1 MLQERIERLR
11 KWKDKFYNVT
21 YWIFI
26 LVLIIEVI
34 MYFFLRFLGLMED
47 SPELYI
53 VRYLVLPS
61 GANIL
66 ALLLQFFVRKRFPE
80 KVYLISVWPV
90 FTIAHMCSVI
100 ACVHCVFPAVLSIF
114 CVPIC
119 MTVVYEDER
128 LTKIMFAVSLVCL
141 SFATFFRG
149 ISGYVPPEDNT
160 YLIPDA
166 VVSGITV
173 IVCYAIA
180 LMLVRLFKEKEE
192 DLIRSRQEAE
202 EAKQRAEEANSSKS
216 LFLSNMSHEIRTPMN
231 AIIGM
236 TDVIM
241 RNEHSPEETGYL
253 MNIKNSGSALI
264 TIINDILDLSKIES
278 GKMEIIE
285 QDYEPMSMIND
296 LGMIFWNRIGEKDI
310 ELIFDID
317 SRLPE
322 KLNGDSLRIRQIIV
336 NLMNNATKFT
346 EKGRVKL
353 EIKILEQSEEEVKLR
368 YGISD
373 TGQGIREEDKDR
385 LFGAF
390 SQVNAEANHAKEGT
404 GLGLSISKQLVTLMG
419 GTIGVESE
427 FGKGSEFYFIIP
439 QKIVQEKPAAQ
450 ILEENRNLTVGGK
463 WRNPYM
469 AEEFEKLAKDYG
481 VECLRD
487 VPVSDVDFFFTDD
500 ETWVKQEDMQE
511 LTRKGTK
518 VCLMQNPM
526 QPDSRITSVTMVNKP
541 LYSLNFCQIMNRQET
556 GGQFSTEDYIN
567 FRAPEA
573 SVLLVDDNEMNR
585 IVAVSLLEPIQMQI
599 DLAENGKEAVEKI
612 KSNRYDL
619 VFMDHM
625 MPVMDGI
632 EAAGLVRS
640 MEGEYYQS
648 LPIIA
653 LTANA
658 MSDAR
663 KKFVEA
669 GMNDFVAKPIEL
681 KEICAKIKH
690 WLPEEKIQKRI
701 LQPEELEKRK
711 AEESIVVPDI
721 QGLDKEEGIKNSGSK
736 ELFLQLLGDFY
747 RLIDVK
753 SNKIEKCLA
762 DGMIRDYT
770 IEVHAMKNTARMIG
784 AMELSELFYQMEKYG
799 NEENVEALQRGTPN
813 VIALYRSYK
822 EILKPFA
829 KKADE
834 AKEAITAE
842 DLILK
847 LDMLK
852 NAVLDFDLDTADDVM
867 GELEKI
873 SVPEECAEQME
884 KLEVLYADLA
894 MNEIT
899 EACETMIAALQK
911 E

>member
-11 KWKDKFYNVT
+11 KWKDKFYGVT
-21 YWIFI
+21 YWIF
-26 LVLIIEVI
+26 VLILLIEII
-34 MYFFLRFLGLMED
+34 MYFFLSLLGLMED
-47 SPELYI
+47 SPGAYI
-53 VRYLVLPS
+53 VRYLLLPS
-61 GANIL
+61 GTNIL
-66 ALLLQFFVRKRFPE
+66 VLLLQFFVRKKFPE

-90 FTIAHMCSVI
+90 FTIVHMCSVI

-128 LTKIMFAVSLVCL
+128 LTKIMFAVSMVCL

-149 ISGYVPPEDNT
+149 VSGYVPPEDNT

-166 VVSGITV
+166 VVSAITV
-173 IVCYAIA
+173 IVCFFVA
-180 LMLVRLFKEKEE
+180 LMLVRLFEEKDA
-192 DLIRSRQEAE
+192 DLIRSRQE
-202 EAKQRAEEANSSKS
+202 AEEANSSKS

-241 RNEHSPEETGYL
+241 RKEHSPEETGYL
-253 MNIKNSGSALI
+253 MNIKNSGAALI

-322 KLNGDSLRIRQIIV
+322 RLNGDSLRIRQIIV

-346 EKGRVKL
+346 EEGRVKL
-353 EIKILEQSEEEVKLR
+353 EIKILEQSEGEVKLR

-373 TGQGIREEDKDR
+373 TGQGIREEDKER

-390 SQVNAEANHAKEGT
+390 AQVNAEANHAKEGT

-419 GTIGVESE
+419 GSIGVESE

-450 ILEENRNLTVGGK
+450 ILEENRALTVSGK
-463 WRNPYM
+463 WKNPYM
-469 AEEFEKLAKDYG
+469 AEEFGKLVQEYSMT
-481 VECLRD
+481 CLRD
-487 VPVSDVDFFFTDD
+487 VTPPDVDFFFTDD
-500 ETWVKQEDMQE
+500 EAWVKQEEVQE
-511 LTRKGTK
+511 QARKGAK
-518 VCLMQNPM
+518 ICLLQNPM
-526 QPDSRITSVTMVNKP
+526 QPDGHASSVTIANKP
-541 LYSLNFCQIMNRQET
+541 LYSLNFCQIINREET

-573 SVLLVDDNEMNR
+573 SILLVDDNEMNR

-599 DLAENGKEAVEKI
+599 DLAEDGKEAVEKI
-612 KSNRYDL
+612 MQKRYDL
-619 VFMDHM
+619 VLMDHM

-632 EAAGLVRS
+632 EATKAVRS

-681 KEICAKIKH
+681 KEVCAKIKH

-711 AEESIVVPDI
+711 AEESIAVPDI
-721 QGLDKEEGIKNSGSK
+721 QGLDKDEGVKNSGSK

-747 RLIDVK
+747 RLIDAK

-799 NEENVEALQRGTPN
+799 NEENVEALQRETPG
-813 VIALYRSYK
+813 VLALYRSYK

-829 KKADE
+829 KKANGK
-834 AKEAITAE
+834 KEEITAQ
-842 DLILK
+842 DLVLK

-873 SVPEECAEQME
+873 SVPAECEEQME
-884 KLEVLYADLA
+884 QLGVYYADLA
-894 MNEIT
+894 MDEIT
-899 EACETMIAALQK
+899 KACENMIAVLQK